1 MTIQQQMTESQQHT
15 SYPSQVL
22 LQHCVSQRPQHNVL
36 TQLPKFQYQQVI
48 LPQQV
53 HQQLDALS
61 KMDNSD
67 TPVIDKTE
75 QCAGD
80 EEDMSGEHVKE
91 SNDPSD
97 KMMFGEFD
105 YPGELLHDHI
115 NTMPTSRQCSDGSLH
130 DHTMSV
136 SIRREL
142 SEVSDAT
149 GEEDESL
156 RKINRLHD
164 DKVYQR
170 LSTLEKHIGMIKADM
185 QTIIKKMNAYES
197 DHLPLRSLDHLEY

>member
-1 MTIQQQMTESQQHT
+1 
-15 SYPSQVL
+15 
-22 LQHCVSQRPQHNVL
+22 
-36 TQLPKFQYQQVI
+36 
-48 LPQQV
+48 
-53 HQQLDALS
+53 
-61 KMDNSD
+61 
-67 TPVIDKTE
+67 
-75 QCAGD
+75 
-80 EEDMSGEHVKE
+80 
-91 SNDPSD
+91 
-97 KMMFGEFD
+97 
-105 YPGELLHDHI
+105 
-115 NTMPTSRQCSDGSLH
+115 
-130 DHTMSV
+130 MSV